1 MKAIIAPKY
10 GGPEV
15 LELKEVDKPSPKP
28 NEVLVKIHAASLN
41 AADFEILRG
50 VAGF

>member
-15 LELKEVDKPSPKP
+15 LKLRDIETPSPKP
-28 NEVLVKIHAASLN
+28 NEVLVNVSFQTQA
-41 AADFEILRG
+41 
-50 VAGF
+50 